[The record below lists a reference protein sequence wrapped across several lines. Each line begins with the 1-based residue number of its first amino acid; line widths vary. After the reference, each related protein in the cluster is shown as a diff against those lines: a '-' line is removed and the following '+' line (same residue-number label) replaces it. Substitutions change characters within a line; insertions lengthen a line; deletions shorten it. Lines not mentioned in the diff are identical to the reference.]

1 MTTLTKVARFHLQVD
16 GITIFYIAWGV
27 LAFDFLVNLVI
38 AAQISPS
45 ASKPYYTGALASIY
59 VIMAVVGTVAIVR
72 TLAFGLVLG
81 ISRRSYYAG
90 TMLLAAALAIVYGFG
105 LTLLEVIEQASDGWG
120 LRMHFFRVP
129 YLLAGPWYLIWLTSS
144 VGLALLFVYGMWYGI
159 VHRRWNVIGTLTF
172 TAAQVVVLLVAA
184 LAVSKAGAWGSVGHF
199 FTTLS
204 ASGLTGLLAA
214 LTLVMAA
221 GGYVTI
227 RRATV

>member
-1 MTTLTKVARFHLQVD
+1 
-16 GITIFYIAWGV
+16 
-27 LAFDFLVNLVI
+27 
-38 AAQISPS
+38 
-45 ASKPYYTGALASIY
+45 
-59 VIMAVVGTVAIVR
+59 
-72 TLAFGLVLG
+72 
-81 ISRRSYYAG
+81 
-90 TMLLAAALAIVYGFG
+90 MLLAAALAIVYGLG

>member
-1 MTTLTKVARFHLQVD
+1 MTTLMKVARFHLQVD
-16 GITIFYIAWGV
+16 SITIVYIAWGV

-38 AAQISPS
+38 AAQISPTP
-45 ASKPYYTGALASIY
+45 SKPYYTGALASIY
-59 VIMAVVGTVAIVR
+59 VIMGVIGTVAIAR

-90 TMLLAAALAIVYGFG
+90 TILLAAVLAVVYGLG

-120 LRMHFFRVP
+120 LQMHFFRVP
-129 YLLAGPWYLIWLTSS
+129 YLLAGPWYLTWLTSS

-172 TAAQVVVLLVAA
+172 TAAQVVVLVVAA